1 MSSHIIYQ
9 LQVVR
14 LPAASGP
21 SQDLFA
27 LCLQN
32 GSSNSYEGSGANAR
46 RSRSWGMIYAG
57 TAEDLVAYAI
67 DWAGAVRSGGTYWTS
82 MGRSGSM
89 TAQQWIRKIRSAIAN
104 AVSVDTAYMNEISVC
119 VGPLIIHGKGEYGGQ
134 TINQLV
140 ESIRTLG
147 MESPGTT
154 MWQVMRVSGP
164 DK

>member
-14 LPAASGP
+14 LPAVSGP

-27 LCLQN
+27 LCLQS

-67 DWAGAVRSGGTYWTS
+67 DWASYVRGGGTYWTS

-89 TAQQWIRKIRSAIAN
+89 TPQQWIRKIRTAIAN
-104 AVSVDTAYMNEISVC
+104 VVSVDADYMDGISVS
-119 VGPLIIHGKGEYGGQ
+119 VGPLIIRGKDQYERK

-140 ESIRTLG
+140 DSIRALG
-147 MESPGTT
+147 QEKPGEP